1 MGRASQSRCLL
12 AWLVGFA
19 LLGCG
24 DGGSSGGSGS
34 PGAGTLPSGPS
45 CQPAEQGRVE
55 VAEPTLSLTLADRW
69 EEGWLASPAVVDLDG
84 DGTYEIVAARD
95 GVLIAWNGDGSLRFR
110 HAAAAGRIWASP
122 LVANF
127 TGDQKLEIVFA
138 ARDKV
143 FMLDALGVLCPGW
156 PVSWKDEIRSL
167 AAGDLDGDGTPE
179 VIVATTTPGGAD
191 VVNALT
197 WNGKTQKGFP
207 PQKAGSSGCQI
218 DNRCFLAGAFDQ
230 NLAVGDL
237 DGDAEQDL
245 VVPMDNAYVSIHHG
259 SGAAFDADGQFAAKK
274 TPGVRYLH
282 DLAQARQ
289 GWADNEGS
297 ALQGHFTNTAPAIA
311 DVDGDGRN
319 EVILLGSVQ
328 NASQSDRRKGVALW
342 VVRPDASR
350 LPGWESPRHFPSY
363 LSGLGDLQGN
373 IVAATN
379 QVSVADLDPA
389 RKGPEFVFAG
399 FDGRIHIVDGLGASA
414 DSYPYYQYTEDESV
428 LTAGVA
434 IADLSGDGIPELI
447 FATYSEDQSKSALF
461 ILDAAGKE
469 LQRIALPRRGSMAV
483 PTLADLDQDGALE
496 IVVSLKDAADR
507 QESVLVYKV
516 SGSAP
521 NCLLWP
527 TGRANPLR
535 NGWIRP
541 PAARDP

>member
-1 MGRASQSRCLL
+1 
-12 AWLVGFA
+12 
-19 LLGCG
+19 
-24 DGGSSGGSGS
+24 
-34 PGAGTLPSGPS
+34 
-45 CQPAEQGRVE
+45 
-55 VAEPTLSLTLADRW
+55 
-69 EEGWLASPAVVDLDG
+69 
-84 DGTYEIVAARD
+84 
-95 GVLIAWNGDGSLRFR
+95 
-110 HAAAAGRIWASP
+110 
-122 LVANF
+122 
-127 TGDQKLEIVFA
+127 
-138 ARDKV
+138 
-143 FMLDALGVLCPGW
+143 
-156 PVSWKDEIRSL
+156 
-167 AAGDLDGDGTPE
+167 
-179 VIVATTTPGGAD
+179 
-191 VVNALT
+191 
-197 WNGKTQKGFP
+197 
-207 PQKAGSSGCQI
+207 
-218 DNRCFLAGAFDQ
+218 
-230 NLAVGDL
+230 
-237 DGDAEQDL
+237 
-245 VVPMDNAYVSIHHG
+245 
-259 SGAAFDADGQFAAKK
+259 
-274 TPGVRYLH
+274 
-282 DLAQARQ
+282 
-289 GWADNEGS
+289 
-297 ALQGHFTNTAPAIA
+297 
-311 DVDGDGRN
+311 
-319 EVILLGSVQ
+319 
-328 NASQSDRRKGVALW
+328 

-389 RKGPEFVFAG
+389 KKGPEFVFAG

-434 IADLSGDGIPELI
+434 IADLSGDGIPELV